1 MRNWR
6 KDFLSKCHLVFDS
19 NGRKEEKMER
29 ELEKAYSKI
38 RQLQVE
44 IDFLSDVFADPVFIT
59 YFWGKVRRI

>member
-1 MRNWR
+1 
-6 KDFLSKCHLVFDS
+6 VFDS